1 MDNLF
6 FWASKLIWLFISP
19 GSWVLLSVIAAW
31 LAFAVGWHRL
41 GRRLVSSAALLVLV
55 IGFLP
60 VGEWLIAPLENRYT
74 ANPTLPERVDGIIV
88 LSGAIDPYRS
98 SLWQQT
104 ELGSAAERLLSF
116 MDLAKRYPEARL
128 VFSGGIGSMLDQAYS
143 AAFEARNLFSR
154 LTDLDQRV
162 EYERQSRNTFEN
174 VTHSQAMIDPR
185 RTENWVVITSAF
197 HMPRTMGIFC
207 GQNWAVIPYP
217 VDHYA
222 EKGNLLRID
231 FDFTNNLQ
239 ILSIAV
245 REWVGLLAYRVTGKT
260 LGSCPAS
267 N

>member
-19 GSWVLLSVIAAW
+19 GSWMLLIVVAAW

-41 GRRLVSSAALLVLV
+41 GRRLVSGAALLVLV

-60 VGEWLIAPLENRYT
+60 AGEWLIAPLENRYT

-128 VFSGGIGSMLDQAYS
+128 VFSGGSGSMLDQAYS
-143 AAFEARNLFSR
+143 AAFEASNLFSR
-154 LTDLDQRV
+154 LTDLDQRI
-162 EYERQSRNTFEN
+162 EYESQSRNTFEN
-174 VTHSQAMIDPR
+174 VIHSQAMVSPLSH
-185 RTENWVVITSAF
+185 ENWVVITSAF

-207 GQNWAVIPYP
+207 RQNWTVIPYP

-231 FDFTNNLQ
+231 FDFINNLQ

-245 REWVGLLAYRVTGKT
+245 REWVGLLAYRLTGKT
-260 LGSCPAS
+260 LGSCPA
-267 N
+267 